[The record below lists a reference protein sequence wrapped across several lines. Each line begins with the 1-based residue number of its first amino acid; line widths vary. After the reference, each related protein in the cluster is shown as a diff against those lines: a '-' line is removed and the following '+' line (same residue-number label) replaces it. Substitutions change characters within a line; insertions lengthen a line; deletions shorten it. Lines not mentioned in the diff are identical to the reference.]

1 MPKMISKRVLEVL
14 EKRLNV
20 KSKLPPV
27 ILYLK
32 DSFGRCF
39 IKNHGLELTRM
50 SFKTEKTMKNYLETI
65 YKRNDIHYIYWDE
78 DFETED

>member
-14 EKRLNV
+14 EKRLNI

-32 DSFGRCF
+32 DRYGRCF
-39 IKNHGLELTRM
+39 IKNHGLVLTRY
-50 SFKTEKTMKNYLETI
+50 SFKNFKTMKNYLETV
-65 YKRNDIHYIYWDE
+65 YNRTDIHYIGHDKE
-78 DFETED
+78 FEPEE

>member
-1 MPKMISKRVLEVL
+1 MISKRVLEQL

-32 DSFGRCF
+32 DRFGRCF
-39 IKNHGLELTRM
+39 IRNHGLELTRTN
-50 SFKTEKTMKNYLETI
+50 FKTEKTMKNYFETV
-65 YKRNDIHYIYWDE
+65 YRRNDIHYIY
-78 DFETED
+78 

>member
-1 MPKMISKRVLEVL
+1 MPKMISKRVLEQL

-39 IKNHGLELTRM
+39 IKNHGLVLTKYN
-50 SFKTEKTMKNYLETI
+50 FKTEKTMKNYLEAI

-78 DFETED
+78 DFEED